1 MENSKSIDHF
11 QPREMTISLDK
22 ITVNPETRIRKES
35 KKIELKYIAIRE
47 TMRMSR
53 LWHAIIVYKE
63 GNKYHLIAGY
73 LRFRAAAELGWKTI
87 KANVYTKISRIERK
101 LIEIAENNSRQNF
114 SNFEFYD
121 GLKQLKYEFEK
132 IKKNKSNLQK
142 SDLGSVFSIFE
153 IDFSRSF
160 VTAFYKILG
169 FHPRILR
176 RKVRILNAMENEL
189 IDIETL
195 KLFENEMISE
205 KGLLSILK
213 EKDTKQLQAEDEL
226 GKKSN
231 KHIINSK
238 LNPYIKNKNNTR
250 PTITSPVKI
259 GEKISKEHEDYIKK
273 LGESAI
279 ESLRKIEKPCFENQL
294 DKDTR
299 IDELHST
306 QTHLLETSTR
316 SKKAIEAKNKSLEE
330 KKDVVLKIRKEIV
343 EGFINSGKDIITPQ
357 KNKTPIKK
365 TLLNQPKKYVDK
377 PSIRNESFTLK
388 NNLSNISFENS
399 SMEEICFNCPK
410 ATVLAIKCK
419 SCGGYTAKVHCKI
432 DFIENRHILRDPSL
446 PLCENSL
453 DSELR
458 LPDPNLLPC

>member
-1 MENSKSIDHF
+1 MSI
-11 QPREMTISLDK
+11 TIK
-22 ITVNPETRIRKES
+22 IFRIP
-35 KKIELKYIAIRE
+35 IRF
-47 TMRMSR
+47 T
-53 LWHAIIVYKE
+53 VYKE

-101 LIEIAENNSRQNF
+101 LIEIAENNNRQNF

-132 IKKNKSNLQK
+132 IKKNKSHLQK

-153 IDFSRSF
+153 IDFSHSF

-189 IDIETL
+189 IDTETL
-195 KLFENEMISE
+195 KLFENVMISE
-205 KGLLSILK
+205 KGLLTILK
-213 EKDTKQLQAEDEL
+213 EKGMQQLQAEDEL
-226 GKKSN
+226 RKKKN
-231 KHIINSK
+231 KQIINPK
-238 LNPYIKNKNNTR
+238 LNPYI
-250 PTITSPVKI
+250 
-259 GEKISKEHEDYIKK
+259 GEKDSKEQEDYIKK
-273 LGESAI
+273 LGESAL
-279 ESLRKIEKPCFENQL
+279 ESFKEIEKPSFENQL
-294 DKDTR
+294 NKDTR
-299 IDELHST
+299 IGEAHST
-306 QTHLLETSTR
+306 QTQILETSTR
-316 SKKAIEAKNKSLEE
+316 SKKFSRKSTEAPEAKNKTLEE

-343 EGFINSGKDIITPQ
+343 ESFINSGKDIITSQ

-365 TLLNQPKKYVDK
+365 TLLSQPEKDVDK
-377 PSIRNESFTLK
+377 PSIGNESFTLK
-388 NNLSNISFENS
+388 NNLSSISFENS
-399 SMEEICFNCPK
+399 SMEDICFNCPK

-419 SCGGYTAKVHCKI
+419 SCGGYTKKVHCKI

-446 PLCENSL
+446 PLCENAL
-453 DSELR
+453 DSEFR

>member
-1 MENSKSIDHF
+1 MENGKAINHF
-11 QPREMTISLDK
+11 QPREMIISLDK
-22 ITVNPETRIRKES
+22 IAVNPETRIRKDS
-35 KKIELKYIAIRE
+35 KKIGLKYIAIRE

-53 LWHAIIVYKE
+53 LWHAITVYKK
-63 GNKYHLIAGY
+63 GNKYYLIAGY
-73 LRFRAAAELGWKTI
+73 LRFRAATELGWKTI

-132 IKKNKSNLQK
+132 IKKNKFHLQK

-153 IDFSRSF
+153 IDFSHSF

-189 IDIETL
+189 IDAETL

-205 KGLLSILK
+205 KGLLAILK
-213 EKDTKQLQAEDEL
+213 EKDVKQLQAEDEL
-226 GKKSN
+226 RKKNN
-231 KHIINSK
+231 KQIINSK

-259 GEKISKEHEDYIKK
+259 GEKISKEQEDYIKK

-279 ESLRKIEKPCFENQL
+279 ESFRKIEKPCFENQL
-294 DKDTR
+294 NKDTK
-299 IDELHST
+299 IGEAHST

-316 SKKAIEAKNKSLEE
+316 SKKALEAKSKTIEE
-330 KKDVVLKIRKEIV
+330 KKDVILKIRKEVV
-343 EGFINSGKDIITPQ
+343 ERFINSGKDIITPQ

-365 TLLNQPKKYVDK
+365 TLLNQ
-377 PSIRNESFTLK
+377 
-388 NNLSNISFENS
+388 
-399 SMEEICFNCPK
+399 
-410 ATVLAIKCK
+410 
-419 SCGGYTAKVHCKI
+419 
-432 DFIENRHILRDPSL
+432 
-446 PLCENSL
+446 
-453 DSELR
+453 
-458 LPDPNLLPC
+458 